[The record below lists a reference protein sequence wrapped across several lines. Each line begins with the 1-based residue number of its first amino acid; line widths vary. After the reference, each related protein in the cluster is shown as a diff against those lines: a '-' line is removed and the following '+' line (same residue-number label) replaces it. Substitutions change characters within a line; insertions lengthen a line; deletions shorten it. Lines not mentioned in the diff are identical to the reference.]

1 MRVYISKVH
10 FIQTDIGLENM
21 VEYALPD
28 EFDIYDMNRDGQI
41 EYEEFVFTLMSLAPM
56 QQPEEMRGPFLDS
69 DLNSKQSEPYNK
81 SRVAKETCLR
91 GFRPGLT

>member
-10 FIQTDIGLENM
+10 FIQTDIGLEDM

-41 EYEEFVFTLMSLAPM
+41 EYEEFVFTLMRLAPM
-56 QQPEEMRGPFLDS
+56 QQPEEMRGPFLDT
-69 DLNSKQSEPYNK
+69 DLNSKQREPYDKVNMLRNK
-81 SRVAKETCLR
+81 LS
-91 GFRPGLT
+91 F